1 MKKLLPPVLFLLSVV
16 AMFALHRFAPLA
28 HASPGSWSLA
38 GLALVVAGL
47 GISIWHSR
55 LFKRLQTNIS
65 TFQPPGKLVTQG
77 MFRISRNPMYL
88 GFALALLG
96 CSIAL
101 GAFTPFLVWLGRG
114 GDRSLVH
121 RVRGRGHGNAVR
133 PGVPRLPG
141 EGAALAV
148 SACLPRMPHALRTAH

>member
-16 AMFALHRFAPLA
+16 AMFALHQFAPLA
-28 HASPGSWSLA
+28 HASPGPWSLA

-65 TFQPPGKLVTQG
+65 TFQPPDKLVTQG

-96 CSIAL
+96 CAIAL
-101 GAFTPFLVWLGRG
+101 GAFTPFLVWLGFVVMT
-114 GDRSLVH
+114 DRWYIAFEEQAMETRFGQAYRDYRA
-121 RVRGRGHGNAVR
+121 RVRRW
-133 PGVPRLPG
+133 L
-141 EGAALAV
+141 
-148 SACLPRMPHALRTAH
+148 